1 MHLYKVTKM
10 NSAQLRMAR
19 AALKIGVRDLAAMS
33 GVTANT
39 ISRIENESD
48 AKQSTM
54 KSLQTALESA
64 GVEFIDGGVRL
75 RDK

>member
-1 MHLYKVTKM
+1 MD
-10 NSAQLRMAR
+10 SAQLRMAR

-75 RDK
+75 KP

>member
-1 MHLYKVTKM
+1 M